1 MSDRIGEKVH
11 LVSLVSKEQEDSA
24 VLKFPKA
31 TQILSRTKIE
41 ILNIKC
47 WLPGD
52 EEDGREELIE
62 RRAGRVMGDLVSPI
76 NH

>member
-1 MSDRIGEKVH
+1 M
-11 LVSLVSKEQEDSA
+11 
-24 VLKFPKA
+24 LKFPKA

-41 ILNIKC
+41 MLDIKC